1 MESSGLGGSS
11 LGRGSEWARSLALL
25 VGGARSL
32 RTILESKSLANRVYI
47 VLPEVF
53 GVNGWVRSVA
63 DRLAAHGHP
72 ALAVPLFAR
81 TAPGLELAYEPSDLA
96 QGRRHKDATT
106 TEQILGDVA
115 AAVSWLGARY
125 PRAAVHVVGFCFGGH
140 AAFLAA
146 TLPGVEH
153 AFDFYGAGVSRMRPG
168 GGEPSLALLPEIQAR
183 LTCVF
188 GTADPLIPSEDREAI
203 GVALRQVDPAGQR
216 LRWLEM
222 PMPTTASCAKPAA
235 ASIPRLQPRD
245 GACCLVTILR
255 FSPGG
260 WPPWLRWAWVVPEW
274 CARPCWRLA
283 PFPPSSPAVFCAG

>member
-1 MESSGLGGSS
+1 MRPPYGANCLVTIGAVSYAVMESSELGGSDWVEV
-11 LGRGSEWARSLALL
+11 LNGPLRLRCWWAEPDI
-25 VGGARSL
+25 VVND
-32 RTILESKSLANRVYI
+32 IESKSSINRVYI

-81 TAPGLELAYEPSDLA
+81 TAPDLELAYEPSDLA

-106 TEQILGDVA
+106 SEQILGDVA

-146 TLPGVEH
+146 TLSGVEH

-168 GGEPSLALLPEIQAR
+168 GGEPSLSLLPNIEAR

-188 GTADPLIPSEDREAI
+188 GTADPLIPAEDREAI
-203 GVALRQVDPAGQR
+203 GAALRQVDPAGQR
-216 LRWLEM
+216 LLCLEYADADHGFM
-222 PMPTTASCAKPAA
+222 CEARSSFNPQASA
-235 ASIPRLQPRD
+235 Q
-245 GACCLVTILR
+245 
-255 FSPGG
+255 G
-260 WPPWLRWAWVVPEW
+260 WSLLLGDA
-274 CARPCWRLA
+274 
-283 PFPPSSPAVFCAG
+283 PAV

>member
-1 MESSGLGGSS
+1 MRPPYGANCLVTIGGVSYAVMESSELGGSDWVEV
-11 LGRGSEWARSLALL
+11 LNGPLRLRCWWAEPCIA
-25 VGGARSL
+25 AND
-32 RTILESKSLANRVYI
+32 IESKSFINRVYI

-53 GVNGWVRSVA
+53 GVNAWVRSVA

-81 TAPGLELAYEPSDLA
+81 TAPNLELAYEPSDLA

-106 TEQILGDVA
+106 SEQILGDVA

-125 PRAAVHVVGFCFGGH
+125 PHVAVHVVGFCFGGH

-168 GGEPSLALLPEIQAR
+168 GGEPSLALLPEIKAR

-203 GVALRQVDPAGQR
+203 GVAFRQVDPAGQR
-216 LRWLEM
+216 LRSLEVADVDHGFM
-222 PMPTTASCAKPAA
+222 CEARSSFDPHASA
-235 ASIPRLQPRD
+235 R
-245 GACCLVTILR
+245 
-255 FSPGG
+255 G
-260 WPPWLRWAWVVPEW
+260 WKL
-274 CARPCWRLA
+274 LLGDD
-283 PFPPSSPAVFCAG
+283 PAV

>member
-1 MESSGLGGSS
+1 MTIGAVSYAVMESSELGGSDWVEV
-11 LGRGSEWARSLALL
+11 LNGPLRLRCWWAEPDI
-25 VGGARSL
+25 VVND
-32 RTILESKSLANRVYI
+32 IESKSSINRVYI

-81 TAPGLELAYEPSDLA
+81 TAPDLELAYEPSDLA

-106 TEQILGDVA
+106 TEQILADVA

-146 TLPGVEH
+146 TLSGVEH

-168 GGEPSLALLPEIQAR
+168 GGEPSLALLPEIKAR

-203 GVALRQVDPAGQR
+203 GVALRQIDPAGQR
-216 LRWLEM
+216 LLCLEYVDADHGFM
-222 PMPTTASCAKPAA
+222 CEARSSFNPQASA
-235 ASIPRLQPRD
+235 Q
-245 GACCLVTILR
+245 G
-255 FSPGG
+255 
-260 WPPWLRWAWVVPEW
+260 
-274 CARPCWRLA
+274 WRLLLGND
-283 PFPPSSPAVFCAG
+283 PVV